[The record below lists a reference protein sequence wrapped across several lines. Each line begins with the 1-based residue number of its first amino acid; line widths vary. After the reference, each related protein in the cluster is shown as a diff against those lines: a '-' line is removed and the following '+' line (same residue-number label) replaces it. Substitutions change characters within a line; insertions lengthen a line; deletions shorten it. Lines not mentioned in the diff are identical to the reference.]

1 MRGAVAEAQ
10 EVAGATAGRTGGR
23 RRRRESPSPVRP
35 GRQRRLLTATLM
47 LCMGVVA
54 LEGTVVTT
62 ALPSVVGELQGLA
75 LYPWVFSVYLLTSTT
90 SVPVYGKLADVYGR
104 KPVFLAG
111 LLIFLLGTLLCGAS
125 GSMVQLVAFRALQGL
140 GAGAVLPLTLTV
152 LSDIYAL
159 PERARVQPLT
169 ASVWGVLSLT
179 GPAAGAAIT
188 ETLSWRWV
196 FWINV
201 PVCLVAL
208 ALLAVFLK
216 ERVRRRRAAVD
227 YAGAV
232 TLTLGLVAA
241 LLAVLEGGRS
251 IPFDSWLFFL
261 LVGGAVLL
269 FALFVA
275 VERRAPDPVLPFSAF
290 RLRPVA
296 VSNVGNML
304 LGVILYGLTSY
315 LPLFA
320 QGVRGESA
328 AGASAV
334 LTPLLV
340 GWSLAALGSGRL
352 YLRFGFRAT
361 AALGTALIAL
371 GVSPLVL
378 VGPQTPLLAVAV
390 PMGDRRGG
398 PGDRQPGL
406 PPGPPVGRPLAP
418 AGGGDLLHPVRPHH
432 RGIAGGGPPGGPAQ
446 RPPGSGPGRR
456 PRPPRR
462 VRRGDRLGAGRPG
475 QRPAAA
481 GHPGRPPPGNGAGP
495 LRGAGGGPAR
505 RLRGPGP
512 AGPGGV
518 GAGAPLRR
526 AADAPGRRPPGTQKA
541 GPEARPIPPPAR
553 SACFNPHH
561 KHTPIPAQNQFFQAI
576 EMAPAPGLG

>member
-1 MRGAVAEAQ
+1 M
-10 EVAGATAGRTGGR
+10 
-23 RRRRESPSPVRP
+23 
-35 GRQRRLLTATLM
+35 
-47 LCMGVVA
+47 
-54 LEGTVVTT
+54 
-62 ALPSVVGELQGLA
+62 
-75 LYPWVFSVYLLTSTT
+75 
-90 SVPVYGKLADVYGR
+90 
-104 KPVFLAG
+104 
-111 LLIFLLGTLLCGAS
+111 
-125 GSMVQLVAFRALQGL
+125 
-140 GAGAVLPLTLTV
+140 
-152 LSDIYAL
+152 
-159 PERARVQPLT
+159 QPLT

-251 IPFDSWLFFL
+251 IPFDSWLFSL

-304 LGVILYGLTSY
+304 LGVILYGLTSF

-320 QGVRGESA
+320 QGVRGELA

-361 AALGTALIAL
+361 AALGTFLIAL

-390 PMGDRRGG
+390 PMGIAGVGLGTASPAFLLAPQSAVPWNLRGAVTSSTQFARTIG
-398 PGDRQPGL
+398 GSLGVALLGALLNARLGAALAGAPGL
-406 PPGPPVGRPLAP
+406 PGASGVATGSGPDALVSALLQPATRAALPPEMVQALSAVLAGALHAVYVALALLALVGLGQVLLF
-418 AGGGDLLHPVRPHH
+418 AGGGRVGEAPPGD
-432 RGIAGGGPPGGPAQ
+432 AKGGP
-446 RPPGSGPGRR
+446 
-456 PRPPRR
+456 
-462 VRRGDRLGAGRPG
+462 
-475 QRPAAA
+475 
-481 GHPGRPPPGNGAGP
+481 
-495 LRGAGGGPAR
+495 
-505 RLRGPGP
+505 
-512 AGPGGV
+512 
-518 GAGAPLRR
+518 
-526 AADAPGRRPPGTQKA
+526 
-541 GPEARPIPPPAR
+541 
-553 SACFNPHH
+553 
-561 KHTPIPAQNQFFQAI
+561 
-576 EMAPAPGLG
+576 

>member
-1 MRGAVAEAQ
+1 MRVAVAEAE
-10 EVAGATAGRTGGR
+10 EVAEAAAGAPGGAG
-23 RRRRESPSPVRP
+23 ESESPVRP

-62 ALPSVVGELQGLA
+62 ALPSVVGELQGLT

-104 KPVFLAG
+104 KPLFLLG

-125 GSMVQLVAFRALQGL
+125 QSMVQLVAFRALQGL

-196 FWINV
+196 FWVNV

-208 ALLAVFLK
+208 ALLSVFLK
-216 ERVRRRRAAVD
+216 ERVHRRRAAVD

-251 IPFDSWLFFL
+251 IPFDSWLFSF
-261 LVGGAVLL
+261 LVGSAVLL

-304 LGVILYGLTSY
+304 LGVILYGLTSF

-361 AALGTALIAL
+361 AALGTFLIAL

-390 PMGDRRGG
+390 PMGIAGVGLGTASPAFLLAPQSAVPWHLRGAVTSSTQFARTIG
-398 PGDRQPGL
+398 GSLGVALLGALLNARLGAALAGAPGL
-406 PPGPPVGRPLAP
+406 PGASGVATGSGPDALVSALLQPATRAALPPEMVQALSAVLAGALHAVYVALALLALVGLGQVLLF
-418 AGGGDLLHPVRPHH
+418 AGGGR
-432 RGIAGGGPPGGPAQ
+432 AGEA
-446 RPPGSGPGRR
+446 
-456 PRPPRR
+456 
-462 VRRGDRLGAGRPG
+462 
-475 QRPAAA
+475 
-481 GHPGRPPPGNGAGP
+481 PPGNAK
-495 LRGAGGGPAR
+495 GGP
-505 RLRGPGP
+505 
-512 AGPGGV
+512 
-518 GAGAPLRR
+518 
-526 AADAPGRRPPGTQKA
+526 
-541 GPEARPIPPPAR
+541 
-553 SACFNPHH
+553 
-561 KHTPIPAQNQFFQAI
+561 
-576 EMAPAPGLG
+576 

>member
-1 MRGAVAEAQ
+1 VRVAVAEAE
-10 EVAGATAGRTGGR
+10 EVAEAAAGAPGGAG
-23 RRRRESPSPVRP
+23 ESESPVRP

-62 ALPSVVGELQGLA
+62 ALPSVVGELQGLT

-104 KPVFLAG
+104 KPLFLLG

-125 GSMVQLVAFRALQGL
+125 ESMVQLVAFRALQGL

-196 FWINV
+196 FWVNV

-208 ALLAVFLK
+208 ALLSVFLK
-216 ERVRRRRAAVD
+216 ERVHRRRAAVD

-251 IPFDSWLFFL
+251 IPFDSWLFSL
-261 LVGGAVLL
+261 LVGSAVLL

-304 LGVILYGLTSY
+304 LGVILYGLTSF

-361 AALGTALIAL
+361 AALGTFLIAL

-390 PMGDRRGG
+390 PMGIAGVGLGTASPAFLLAPQSAVPWHLRGAVTSSTQFARTIG
-398 PGDRQPGL
+398 GSLGVALLGALLNARLGAALAGAPGL
-406 PPGPPVGRPLAP
+406 PGASGVATGSGPDALVSALLQPATRAALPPEMVQALSAVLAGALHAVYVALALLALVGLGQVLLF
-418 AGGGDLLHPVRPHH
+418 AGGGR
-432 RGIAGGGPPGGPAQ
+432 AGEAPLGDAKGGP
-446 RPPGSGPGRR
+446 
-456 PRPPRR
+456 
-462 VRRGDRLGAGRPG
+462 
-475 QRPAAA
+475 
-481 GHPGRPPPGNGAGP
+481 
-495 LRGAGGGPAR
+495 
-505 RLRGPGP
+505 
-512 AGPGGV
+512 
-518 GAGAPLRR
+518 
-526 AADAPGRRPPGTQKA
+526 
-541 GPEARPIPPPAR
+541 
-553 SACFNPHH
+553 
-561 KHTPIPAQNQFFQAI
+561 
-576 EMAPAPGLG
+576 

>member
-1 MRGAVAEAQ
+1 
-10 EVAGATAGRTGGR
+10 
-23 RRRRESPSPVRP
+23 
-35 GRQRRLLTATLM
+35 M

-62 ALPSVVGELQGLA
+62 ALPSVVGELQGLT

-104 KPVFLAG
+104 KPLFLLG

-125 GSMVQLVAFRALQGL
+125 ESMVQLVAFRALQGL

-208 ALLAVFLK
+208 ALLSVFLK
-216 ERVRRRRAAVD
+216 ERVHRRRAAVD

-251 IPFDSWLFFL
+251 IPFDSWLFSF
-261 LVGGAVLL
+261 LVGSAVLL

-304 LGVILYGLTSY
+304 LGVILYGLTSF

-361 AALGTALIAL
+361 AALGTFLIAL

-390 PMGDRRGG
+390 PMGIAGVGLGTASPAFLLAPQSAVPWHLRGAVTSSTQFARTIG
-398 PGDRQPGL
+398 GSLGVALLGALLNARLGAALAGAPGL
-406 PPGPPVGRPLAP
+406 PGASGVATGSGPDALVSALLQPATRAALPPEMVQALSAVLAGALHAVYVALALLALAGLGQVLLF
-418 AGGGDLLHPVRPHH
+418 AGGGRASGG
-432 RGIAGGGPPGGPAQ
+432 RAGEAPPGDAKGGP
-446 RPPGSGPGRR
+446 
-456 PRPPRR
+456 
-462 VRRGDRLGAGRPG
+462 
-475 QRPAAA
+475 
-481 GHPGRPPPGNGAGP
+481 
-495 LRGAGGGPAR
+495 
-505 RLRGPGP
+505 
-512 AGPGGV
+512 
-518 GAGAPLRR
+518 
-526 AADAPGRRPPGTQKA
+526 
-541 GPEARPIPPPAR
+541 
-553 SACFNPHH
+553 
-561 KHTPIPAQNQFFQAI
+561 
-576 EMAPAPGLG
+576 

>member
-1 MRGAVAEAQ
+1 VRVAVAEAE
-10 EVAGATAGRTGGR
+10 EVAEAAAGAPGGAG
-23 RRRRESPSPVRP
+23 ESESPVRP

-62 ALPSVVGELQGLA
+62 ALPSVVGELQGLT

-104 KPVFLAG
+104 KPLFLLG

-125 GSMVQLVAFRALQGL
+125 ESMVQLVAFRALQGL

-196 FWINV
+196 FWVNV

-208 ALLAVFLK
+208 ALLSVFLK
-216 ERVRRRRAAVD
+216 ERVHRRRAAVD

-251 IPFDSWLFFL
+251 IPFDSWLFSF
-261 LVGGAVLL
+261 LVGSAVLL

-304 LGVILYGLTSY
+304 LGVILYGLTSF

-361 AALGTALIAL
+361 AALGTFLIAL

-390 PMGDRRGG
+390 PMGIAGVGLGTASPAFLLAPQSAVPWHLRGAVTSSTQFARTIG
-398 PGDRQPGL
+398 GSLGVALLGALLNARLGAALAGAPGL
-406 PPGPPVGRPLAP
+406 PGASGVATGSGPDALVSALLQPATRAALPPEMVQVLSAVLAGALHAVYVALALLALVGLGQVLLF
-418 AGGGDLLHPVRPHH
+418 AGGGR
-432 RGIAGGGPPGGPAQ
+432 AGEA
-446 RPPGSGPGRR
+446 
-456 PRPPRR
+456 
-462 VRRGDRLGAGRPG
+462 
-475 QRPAAA
+475 
-481 GHPGRPPPGNGAGP
+481 PPGNAK
-495 LRGAGGGPAR
+495 GGP
-505 RLRGPGP
+505 
-512 AGPGGV
+512 
-518 GAGAPLRR
+518 
-526 AADAPGRRPPGTQKA
+526 
-541 GPEARPIPPPAR
+541 
-553 SACFNPHH
+553 
-561 KHTPIPAQNQFFQAI
+561 
-576 EMAPAPGLG
+576 